1 METDFIFEGQEI
13 FRHCTLL
20 VSFYF
25 TNMQF
30 EFRLTDVIW
39 KMCANTLLSKAVI
52 LLWGLCSFMLLYAYT
67 DLKIPYKIKF
77 RHQLCPQK
85 SKISLFICDK
95 WSRSRELLQGPS
107 AWADGVIWILWR
119 VQKTKNQIQ
128 KPSDVMLFALLDL
141 LGTSYLFLS
150 SSFQNWNANFMPV
163 LS

>member
-1 METDFIFEGQEI
+1 MNCKSFPIPNFINDFKEISKKQMETDFIFEGQEI

-39 KMCANTLLSKAVI
+39 KMCTNTLLSKAVI
-52 LLWGLCSFMLLYAYT
+52 LLWGLCSFMLVYT
-67 DLKIPYKIKF
+67 TRLNPITSSA
-77 RHQLCPQK
+77 QK

-107 AWADGVIWILWR
+107 ASADGVMLILWR

-128 KPSDVMLFALLDL
+128 KPSDVMLFAL
-141 LGTSYLFLS
+141 
-150 SSFQNWNANFMPV
+150 
-163 LS
+163 